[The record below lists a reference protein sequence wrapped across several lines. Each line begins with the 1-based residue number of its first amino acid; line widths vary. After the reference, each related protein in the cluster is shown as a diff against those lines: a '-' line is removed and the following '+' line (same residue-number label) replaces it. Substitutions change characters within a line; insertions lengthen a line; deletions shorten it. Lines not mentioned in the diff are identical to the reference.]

1 MTVLAQL
8 VESVQDLGRPE
19 WRPML
24 KYVAELHARRA
35 ADLDRRIAA
44 MEQAQKRWSA

>member
-1 MTVLAQL
+1 MTAALLLAL
-8 VESVQDLGRPE
+8 LLIAASLA
-19 WRPML
+19 L
-24 KYVAELHARRA
+24 CTVAELHARRA